1 MTSTADTGKNT
12 FANTFFVICGGSKG
26 IGRATARRI
35 VQLGGNVC
43 IIARTPGPL
52 QEARQ
57 ELEAARVDDGQWVES
72 IAADTTDME
81 ALRPPLEDVIARRG
95 VPDYLLNA
103 VGYAYPQYFEK
114 LSLADFRRNM
124 EVNYFGQL
132 VPSLIVLPH
141 MMQARKG
148 HVAFVSSVLGYMGLI
163 GYATYTPT
171 KYAVF
176 GLAESLRHELKPY
189 NIHFSVLFP
198 PDTDT
203 PGFAIENQTKPPE
216 TAILSETTKLLTPEQ
231 VAEAFIAGLRRRKFE
246 ILPGEAGWIRLVTR
260 LAPGLVRRFI
270 DRDLQKARRKLG
282 KTD

>member
-1 MTSTADTGKNT
+1 MASKNT
-12 FANTFFVICGGSKG
+12 FANTFSVICGGSKG

-35 VQLGGNVC
+35 VELGGNVC

-57 ELEAARVDDGQWVES
+57 ELEAVRVDDGQWVES

-103 VGYAYPQYFEK
+103 VGYAYPQYFTK
-114 LSLADFRRNM
+114 LSLDDFRRNM

-141 MMQARKG
+141 MIRERKG
-148 HVAFVSSVLGYMGLI
+148 HVAFVSSVLGYMGII
-163 GYATYTPT
+163 GYATYTPS

-189 NIHFSVLFP
+189 NIHVSVLFP

-216 TAILSETTKLLTPEQ
+216 TAMLSETAKLLTPEQ

-260 LAPGLVRRFI
+260 LAPGLARWFI

-282 KTD
+282 KTG